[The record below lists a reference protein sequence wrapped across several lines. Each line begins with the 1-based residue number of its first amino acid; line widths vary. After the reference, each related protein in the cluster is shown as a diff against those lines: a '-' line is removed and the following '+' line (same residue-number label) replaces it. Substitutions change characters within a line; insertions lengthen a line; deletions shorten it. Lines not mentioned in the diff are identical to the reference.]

1 MSNILDKRI
10 GLPEARW
17 DTRDF
22 MSSDDNTPVNPRLP
36 DSPLYTYDPQTGA
49 AGFDVPR
56 AYNIPKVNPV
66 QSEEESYYEGFDPQ
80 IAEAQRVY
88 PIGGG
93 KVFGKDP
100 VTYYK
105 SLIEA
110 GKMKPEIYEKV
121 PFKSRG
127 FNGDWE
133 ETPTLR
139 EFYEKA
145 GGKVLSDD
153 DIVNNIIY
161 GKYGNGDKR
170 KQKLMALGLTA
181 DDIERIRGLVN
192 ARMYAA
198 QARPTRRRKPA
209 PVPAN
214 ATRPQERDLYQG
226 MPMNWAGPQYPN
238 DIYIR

>member
-1 MSNILDKRI
+1 MQWPAVS
-10 GLPEARW
+10 GLG
-17 DTRDF
+17 D
-22 MSSDDNTPVNPRLP
+22 PRRP
-36 DSPLYTYDPQTGA
+36 NGVYMEPQTGEA
-49 AGFDVPR
+49 EFDTPR
-56 AYNIPKVNPV
+56 EYIIPRDNPV
-66 QSEEESYYEGFDPQ
+66 QPEEESYYEGFDPQ

-100 VTYYK
+100 VAYYK

-127 FNGDWE
+127 AGGDWV

-145 GGKVLSDD
+145 GGRVLSDN

-170 KQKLMALGLTA
+170 VQALTALGLTA

-198 QARPTRRRKPA
+198 QARPVKRRKPA
-209 PVPAN
+209 AVPASN
-214 ATRPQERDLYQG
+214 TPRQERTTYQG
-226 MPMNWAGPQYPN
+226 MPMNWVGPQDPDY
-238 DIYIR
+238 IYVK